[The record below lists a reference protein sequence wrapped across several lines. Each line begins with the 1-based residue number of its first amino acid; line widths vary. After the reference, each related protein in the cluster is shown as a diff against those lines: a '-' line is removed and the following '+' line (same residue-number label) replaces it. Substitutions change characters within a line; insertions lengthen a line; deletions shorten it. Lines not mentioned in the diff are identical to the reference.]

1 MTLLWDGAV
10 YEALAG
16 GATKAVFAEELPQLS
31 GCGNWT
37 RTSDLQ
43 LMGLAS
49 YRLLYPAILTA
60 YLFNF
65 PVQSLTTTQPPFLT
79 SKAII
84 PQNNDIVDLKKQKN
98 YISSSPFCSGSS
110 VMTYTTAD
118 ITAHK
123 IAVHMAFI
131 YGMDEFS

>member
-65 PVQSLTTTQPPFLT
+65 PMQSLTTTQPPFLT

-84 PQNNDIVDLKKQKN
+84 PQNNDIVNLKKAEKLYFLFAVLFWLQCYDIYYSRYN
-98 YISSSPFCSGSS
+98 SP
-110 VMTYTTAD
+110 
-118 ITAHK
+118 
-123 IAVHMAFI
+123 
-131 YGMDEFS
+131 